1 MLFRNNIPENVNL
14 HQQHGKDFIPALQLN
29 NTPEGESNTLRTVEG
44 KKQNDGGEW
53 EQRKCKEKRETVK
66 RKAPSL
72 PGKGKCAVHFVRKHG
87 NLEFKTRF
95 TCTEVTSRK

>member
-1 MLFRNNIPENVNL
+1 
-14 HQQHGKDFIPALQLN
+14 
-29 NTPEGESNTLRTVEG
+29 VEG

-53 EQRKCKEKRETVK
+53 EQRKCKEKSETVK

-95 TCTEVTSRK
+95 TCTEVTSRKWAISTCEVVNRTNKINLRDRLKYVEESEKSVKFKIWRGE